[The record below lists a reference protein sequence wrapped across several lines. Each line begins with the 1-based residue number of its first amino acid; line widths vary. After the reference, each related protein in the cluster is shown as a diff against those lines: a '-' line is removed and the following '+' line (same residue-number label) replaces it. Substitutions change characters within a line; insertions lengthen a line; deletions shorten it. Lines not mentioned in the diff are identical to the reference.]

1 MPVGI
6 TQTELDIF
14 KKNGLTDKQVKE
26 TIDNYRTD
34 GLSDDDIRKKID
46 AKLTEFS
53 SNETTPQQVGANT
66 YALGATKSYIG
77 GKTQPSNLGALELP
91 ADLVEGALP
100 IVGSIGGG
108 VKGGAIGATAGTAIA
123 PGIGTAIGGILGA
136 ATGAGLGSAGGA
148 GIRRGIETLRGEKPY
163 MSTDKNIALE
173 NMKYIGGEGA
183 GGFLGEL
190 AGFGIAK
197 AAQPI
202 TRAVAP
208 ALSKVLSA
216 IPEEQTVRFMD
227 LAEKGSTLFKE
238 KPKKI
243 VERLGQTYQG
253 IKQRAIIPKEK
264 LSQQFSQIAD
274 NALETLNTRKKELG
288 NASIQFQKALEDM
301 PEAVVNVQDLLTDVA
316 NKLGAKQFMGEFRIP
331 ESDVNT
337 VRRMGNELMQ
347 MYKRTQ
353 GNINPRLAGEGKAP
367 TVSLAQLNNF
377 KTRWQSELKS
387 LWREGGISSEGKALI
402 SDVIGGIREKIYE
415 SAPSKD
421 LFHANEAFTDY
432 LDDIYN
438 PLVKNLQGKG
448 KAGFLEKVDFKDA
461 KTRNALASLDEMTG
475 GNLSQRLEQTRML
488 SEQNKDVTKLLKD
501 SDLRNPMNILNKTP
515 DEIQRIKDLDPNAY
529 EQLLNARAALEFNR
543 PFAFSRSPQIT
554 NRVEQEQ
561 VLQQQNVLKSLLGL
575 GGGYASGG
583 LTGAGLGIVG
593 LTAAQ
598 SPALQGSLL
607 RAILNKNAPQV
618 GGAIG
623 TGIGS
628 LMQNR

>member
-1 MPVGI
+1 MPIYEVESPDGKTLEI
-6 TQTELDIF
+6 EGKNPPSEKELNEIF
-14 KKNGLTDKQVKE
+14 DTVSE
-26 TIDNYRTD
+26 P
-34 GLSDDDIRKKID
+34 
-46 AKLTEFS
+46 A
-53 SNETTPQQVGANT
+53 PQQINAGTSQPT
-66 YALGATKSYIG
+66 YALGATKSYVG

-91 ADLVEGALP
+91 VDLVEGALP

-108 VKGGAIGATAGTAIA
+108 IAGLATVGIPGAIG
-123 PGIGTAIGGILGA
+123 
-136 ATGAGLGSAGGA
+136 GAGAGA
-148 GIRRGIETLRGEKPY
+148 GAGALLRRNIEISRGEKPFAT
-163 MSTDKNIALE
+163 SDTNVPLDTL
-173 NMKYIGGEGA
+173 KYAGGEGLWGA
-183 GGFLGEL
+183 LGEATGL
-190 AGFGIAK
+190 GVAR

-202 TRAVAP
+202 TKAIAP
-208 ALSKVLSA
+208 SLSKVLSA
-216 IPEEQTVRFMD
+216 IPEEQTARFMD
-227 LAEKGSTLFKE
+227 LAEKGSTLFKK
-238 KPKKI
+238 KPKQL
-243 VERLGQTYQG
+243 VEGLGKAYQG
-253 IKQRAIIPKEK
+253 IKQRAIVPKER

-274 NALETLNTRKKELG
+274 NALETLNARKKELG
-288 NASIQFQKALEDM
+288 NASTQFQKALEDM

-331 ESDVNT
+331 EADVNT
-337 VRRMGNELMQ
+337 VRRMGDELMQ

-353 GNINPRLAGEGKAP
+353 GNINPRLAGEGNPP

-415 SAPSKD
+415 AAPNKD

-448 KAGFLEKVDFKDA
+448 KAGFLEKVDFKDT

-488 SEQNKDVTKLLKD
+488 SEQNKDIAKLLKD

-515 DEIQRIKDLDPNAY
+515 DEMQRIKDLDPNAY
-529 EQLLNARAALEFNR
+529 EQLLNARATLEFNR

-583 LTGAGLGIVG
+583 LTGAGLGIAG

-598 SPALQGSLL
+598 SPALQGGLL
-607 RAILNKNAPQV
+607 RAILNKNAPKY
-618 GGAIG
+618 GGAVG
-623 TGIGS
+623 AGIGS